1 MQRIEWKIVA
11 AKQRGENNPFTAVKK
26 KRRAASS
33 VRATNE
39 TRLEQTELRFETG
52 AVCAFLFGGHCRGY
66 YGRTTQYNVHHNRLF
81 I

>member
-1 MQRIEWKIVA
+1 MQRIEWKIV

-26 KRRAASS
+26 NRAAS

-66 YGRTTQYNVHHNRLF
+66 YGRTTVQRTP
-81 I
+81 